1 MGLDQYLEA
10 RKYVGGWSFRP
21 IDEQNTYEDTLAM
34 VGLTKADLSPEAS
47 PTINVSVGVGY
58 WRKAN
63 QVHAWFV
70 QNVQGGEDNCGTYF
84 VSKEQLLELVDT
96 CKNVK
101 IDHSKAGELLPV
113 GEGFFFGHY
122 EYDEWY
128 FEQLDNTIEMLE
140 KLLYN
145 PKFASDDWDFYY
157 HSSW

>member
-21 IDEQNTYEDTLAM
+21 IDEQNTYEDTLALL
-34 VGLTKADLSPEAS
+34 GLTKADLDPDAT
-47 PTINVSVGVGY
+47 PVAKVSVGVGY

-70 QNVQGGEDNCGTYF
+70 QNVQNGEDDCGTYF
-84 VSKEQLLELVDT
+84 VSREQLEELVDV

-113 GEGFFFGHY
+113 GEGFFFGSY
-122 EYDEWY
+122 EYDEYY
-128 FEQLDNTIEMLE
+128 FGQIDNTIEMLE
-140 KLLYN
+140 KILYN
-145 PKFASDDWDFYY
+145 PKFAGDDWDFQY

>member
-21 IDEQNTYEDTLAM
+21 IDEQNTYEDTLALL
-34 VGLTKADLSPEAS
+34 GLTKADIDPDAS
-47 PTINVSVGVGY
+47 PVAIISVGIGY

-63 QVHAWFV
+63 QVHNWFV
-70 QNVQGGEDNCGTYF
+70 NNVQNGEDDCKTYF
-84 VSKEQLLELVDT
+84 VSREQLEELVDV

-113 GEGFFFGHY
+113 GEGFFFGSY
-122 EYDEWY
+122 EYDEYY
-128 FEQLDNTIEMLE
+128 FGQIDNTIEMLE
-140 KLLYN
+140 KILYN
-145 PKFASDDWDFYY
+145 PKFAGDDWDFQY